1 MRDKLLDM
9 LDAEENK
16 VIQQLSTAVTS
27 LDKTIDARFDALA
40 EVVDQI
46 VDMVEEM
53 HGEEGESSKDEE
65 DKPDPVIM
73 DILAV
78 VKGLRAQVQN
88 IKLPEQEK
96 VDISPLQKEI
106 NVLKAQMY
114 ELKQNQIIFAK
125 SLKQLLTAKRIPEF
139 DSEGNVVAVR
149 LES

>member
-1 MRDKLLDM
+1 MRDQLLSM

-16 VIQQLSTAVTS
+16 VIQQLSTAVKD

-46 VDMVEEM
+46 VDMVEEI
-53 HGEEGESSKDEE
+53 HEEEAKPEPKEE
-65 DKPDPVIM
+65 KPDPVLS
-73 DILAV
+73 DILMGV
-78 VKGLRAQVQN
+78 RGLKSQLQG

-96 VDISPLQKEI
+96 VDISPLQREI
-106 NVLKAQMY
+106 NVLKTQMY

-139 DSEGNVVAVR
+139 DSEGNVIAVR